1 MCEKNTIGPGLFS
14 SAFNK
19 QDGMNNILSSEQI
32 ALLFLILPNSLI
44 AQENQL
50 RRSASCAL

>member
-1 MCEKNTIGPGLFS
+1 MCEKNTTGLGLFS

-19 QDGMNNILSSEQI
+19 QDGTNHILSSEQT

-44 AQENQL
+44 AQEN
-50 RRSASCAL
+50 

>member
-19 QDGMNNILSSEQI
+19 QDGTQTISLSSEQI
-32 ALLFLILPNSLI
+32 VVISGSFLIL
-44 AQENQL
+44 
-50 RRSASCAL
+50 